1 MAAWILFGVLLFL
14 VFGIPLID
22 DLYRLRTR
30 RAANRV
36 VEIVHDTNIGLVP
49 EENQQNRA
57 YEVARVKTPED
68 VE

>member
-1 MAAWILFGVLLFL
+1 MLLFL

-30 RAANRV
+30 RAANRA
-36 VEIVHDTNIGLVP
+36 VEIAHDTNISLVP
-49 EENQQNRA
+49 EENEQNCA
-57 YEVARVKTPED
+57 YDVACMNTPEE